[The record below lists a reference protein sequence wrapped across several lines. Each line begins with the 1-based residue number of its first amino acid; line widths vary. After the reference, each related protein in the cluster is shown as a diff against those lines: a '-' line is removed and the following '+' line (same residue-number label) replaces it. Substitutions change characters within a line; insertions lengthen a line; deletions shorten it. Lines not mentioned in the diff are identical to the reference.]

1 MVLILSIHFAVMKR
15 FFLGLILLIVVFVAY
30 ILVNTYTTSSQQI
43 AVAPIEKIAI
53 PTDAIT
59 RFQEALRIK
68 TISHENPEDFD
79 SAAFETFNEFII
91 ENYPLVD
98 SLLSHQYFSE
108 YSHLYKWEGKNTSLK
123 PVVLMGHLDVV
134 PIASPDKWTVD
145 PFAGII
151 KDDIIWGRGT
161 IDDKFTVVG
170 ILEATEM
177 LLKEGFQPERTYY
190 FSFGH
195 DEEVSG
201 KYGAVKIA
209 KYLQEQGI
217 EAEFVMDEG
226 YAVTQGLIPGI
237 DKDVAMIGV
246 AEKGITSLALQ
257 VDMKGGHSSQPAKET
272 AIDVLANAVAKLK
285 ANPLPPTFSDPMKG
299 FMDAL
304 GPEMGFV
311 NRMAFANRAI
321 FRSIILSTYEGTGGS
336 GNALIRTTTSPT
348 IFQAGIKE
356 NVIPTTARAVVNFRI
371 IPGQTAEEVKQ
382 HVVSTINDSR
392 IAVEFHG
399 FNNDPSPVSP
409 HDSEAYALI
418 NKTIK
423 QIFPETLTAPNLV
436 IGATDSRHFT
446 GVSKNIYRFVPYHI
460 NEQNIDSFH
469 GIDEHI
475 PVEDYK
481 DAIRFYRQLIINT
494 K

>member
-1 MVLILSIHFAVMKR
+1 MKK
-15 FFLGLILLIVVFVAY
+15 FFLGLLLLFLGFVAY
-30 ILVNTYTTSSQQI
+30 ILINTFATTSKQI
-43 AVAPIEKIAI
+43 TVEPINKIDIEA
-53 PTDAIT
+53 DAIS
-59 RFQEALRIK
+59 RFQQALRIQ
-68 TISHENPEDFD
+68 TISHENVEDFD
-79 SAAFETFNEFII
+79 STAFNAFNQLII
-91 ENYPLVD
+91 NNYPLVD
-98 SLLSHQYFSE
+98 SLLEHQYFSE
-108 YSHLYKWEGKNTSLK
+108 YSHLYKWEGKNPSLK

-145 PFAGII
+145 PFAGTI

-161 IDDKFTVVG
+161 IDDKFTVIG

-177 LLKEGFQPERTYY
+177 LLKEGFQPERTFY

-209 KYLQEQGI
+209 QYMQEQGI

-226 YAVTQGLIPGI
+226 YAVTQKLVPGI

-246 AEKGITSLALQ
+246 AEKGITSIALQ

-285 ANPLPPTFSDPMKG
+285 ANPLPATFSEPMEG

-304 GPEMGFV
+304 GSEMGFV

-321 FRSIILSTYEGTGGS
+321 FKSIILSTYEGAGGS

-382 HVVSTINDSR
+382 HVVSTINDPR
-392 IAVEFHG
+392 VTVAFHG
-399 FNNDPSPVSP
+399 FNNDPSAVSP
-409 HDSEAYALI
+409 HNVEAYELI

-436 IGATDSRHFT
+436 IGATDSRHFS

-481 DAIRFYRQLIINT
+481 DAIRFYRQLMLNT